1 MEMSFVYGA
10 LGRPSCILGKVFPG
24 CPLSG
29 HQCPV
34 GKPNPHI
41 CSKSELW
48 GTPALVCYWDLIERD
63 CLCVFQ
69 GRKSY
74 FIFLCVWFTT
84 VYNNMEHGDLKE
96 RDLKTEN

>member
-1 MEMSFVYGA
+1 MSFVYGA

-41 CSKSELW
+41 CSQSELW
-48 GTPALVCYWDLIERD
+48 ETPALVCYWDLMREGLFV
-63 CLCVFQ
+63 CLPGKEILF
-69 GRKSY
+69 Y

-96 RDLKTEN
+96 RNLKTEN